1 MKNRDI
7 DRYLQKKGGKQL
19 QDQLYKWLIKNPKNK
34 AYFSLRKA
42 QHVVQEMRQSTV
54 ADNELRPLIRP
65 SKKRKN
71 VWYSAIAAAMIL
83 LIWLSVIREPTSY
96 IEVQAQMGDRHHVML
111 PDSSQV
117 YLNAGS
123 RLRYPKDFNEE
134 TRQVYLWGEAVF
146 DVSHNPNRVF
156 TVFTDNLRVHVLGTR
171 FNLRAYPE
179 DKTVET
185 TLIRG
190 KVEVH
195 AKHALP
201 VELEPAQ
208 KAILNIQ
215 TKKISVEEV
224 ITDHEEAWRHGRMI
238 FKRTPLEQVIGDFE
252 RYYNKNIQIK
262 SQHLYAYEY
271 TGSFDNLN
279 FEDAMRLLSLSSPIR
294 WTEVKGI
301 IWIEQA
307 EH

>member
-7 DRYLQKKGGKQL
+7 DRYLQQKGGKQL

-34 AYFSLRKA
+34 AHFSLRKA
-42 QHVVQEMRQSTV
+42 KHVMQEMQQSTV

-71 VWYSAIAAAMIL
+71 VLYSAIAAAMIL
-83 LIWLSVIREPTSY
+83 LIWLNVIREPTSY

-123 RLRYPKDFNEE
+123 RLRYSKDFGTE
-134 TRQVYLWGEAVF
+134 TRSVHLVGEAIFEVY
-146 DVSHNPNRVF
+146 HNPDKPF
-156 TVFTDNLRVHVLGTR
+156 TVQTAKLKVQVLGTR
-171 FNLRAYPE
+171 FNLRAYPQ

-185 TLIRG
+185 TLIHG
-190 KVEVH
+190 KVEVYPN
-195 AKHALP
+195 KALP
-201 VELEPAQ
+201 VELKPAQ
-208 KAILNIQ
+208 KAVFDIQ

-294 WTEVKGI
+294 WTEVNGI